1 MFLIPKN
8 TDFGA
13 ISINFEDEF
22 PCRETWK
29 IEPFCRKGPIWASQT
44 IHGFLFLK
52 KFLTVCW
59 VFLLRGAGVGCAG
72 SSQWRVGASWLW
84 STVSKAGGIS
94 SCQQRRGLVVPWHV
108 GS

>member
-1 MFLIPKN
+1 MVAGAGGWVSGFLILKSEVWARN
-8 TDFGA
+8 TDFRA

-44 IHGFLFLK
+44 IHGFLLLK

-59 VFLLRGAGVGCAG
+59 FFVFFFAVLGLHSGMWGLL
-72 SSQWRVGASWLW
+72 WLW

-94 SCQQRRGLVVPWHV
+94 SC
-108 GS
+108 